1 MIEADAHVLA
11 ERLRRDFP
19 DPPEPSDWVWTQAP
33 AVRVIDCV
41 LSLRKPYAT
50 VVLPR
55 VQGFAERFPAVT
67 GCAQLRELIES
78 YESPSHFHS
87 DALRMQSPKK
97 AAMLVGVLDYLLD
110 VTSRFEGGSE
120 LERLEAWAKWVR
132 PGDHL
137 MLDVDGF
144 KLAGFQYL
152 RMLFGAETV
161 KPDVHI
167 LRYVESALGRPIA
180 GKPSREVQ
188 AVYAMERA
196 GELLDRS
203 VRALDV
209 AIWSE
214 LAIKNRSFLTDLD

>member
-1 MIEADAHVLA
+1 MIESDAKTLA
-11 ERLRRDFP
+11 AALQRDFP
-19 DPPEPSDWVWTQAP
+19 NPPAPSDWIWTAP
-33 AVRVIDCV
+33 SAVRVVDCV

-55 VQGFAERFPAVT
+55 VRGFADRFPEIT
-67 GCAQLRELIES
+67 SCAQLRELIGS
-78 YESPSHFHS
+78 YNTPAAFH
-87 DALRMQSPKK
+87 DDVLNMDSPKK
-97 AAMLVGVLDYLLD
+97 AAMLVGVLDYLID
-110 VTSRFEGGSE
+110 IQDRFEAATE
-120 LERLEAWAKWVR
+120 ADRLSQWARWVR

-167 LRYVESALGRPIA
+167 IRYAESVLGRPIA
-180 GKPSREVQ
+180 GKPSREVGV
-188 AVYAMERA
+188 VYAMERA
-196 GELLDRS
+196 GELLGVS

-209 AIWSE
+209 AIWRKLSGH
-214 LAIKNRSFLTDLD
+214 

>member
-1 MIEADAHVLA
+1 MIEADAQVLA
-11 ERLRRDFP
+11 DRLRTDFP
-19 DPPEPSDWVWTQAP
+19 DPTAPSDWVWTQTP

-41 LSLRKPYAT
+41 LSLRKDYFK

-55 VQGFAERFPAVT
+55 VQEFAERFPAVT
-67 GCAQLRELIES
+67 ECAQLRDLIES

-97 AAMLVGVLDYLLD
+97 ATMLMGVVEYLLD
-110 VTSRFEGGSE
+110 VQGRFEGGSE
-120 LERLEAWAKWVR
+120 SERLEAWAKWVR

-137 MLDVDGF
+137 ALDVDGF

-167 LRYVESALGRPIA
+167 LRYVESVLGRPIA
-180 GKPSREVQ
+180 GRPSREVQ

-196 GELLDRS
+196 GELMGRS

-209 AIWSE
+209 AIWTAS
-214 LAIKNRSFLTDLD
+214 ASH